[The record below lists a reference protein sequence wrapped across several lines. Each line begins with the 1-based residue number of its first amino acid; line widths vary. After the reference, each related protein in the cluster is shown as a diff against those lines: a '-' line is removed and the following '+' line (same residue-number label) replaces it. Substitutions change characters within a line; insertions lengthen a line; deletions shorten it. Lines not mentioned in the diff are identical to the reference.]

1 MVNIRQ
7 ATIKDLQ
14 GMQQCNLRNLPE
26 NYTFRYYLYHGLC
39 WPQLLHVAVDD
50 NDKVVGYVMAKLD
63 EEDENKKNKKAEAH
77 VTSLSVLHTHR
88 KLGIATKLMRA
99 SHHQMRQLFDC
110 DGVSLHVR
118 VSNRAALT
126 LYKDV
131 LGYDIL
137 DVEVGYYADKE
148 DAYKMR
154 LDFRKKKDTPKTQEE
169 SKETESSSN
178 MTYAESNPE
187 KDAPS
192 QD

>member
-1 MVNIRQ
+1 
-7 ATIKDLQ
+7 
-14 GMQQCNLRNLPE
+14 MQQCNLRNLPE

-39 WPQLLHVAVDD
+39 WPQLLHVAVDEK
-50 NDKVVGYVMAKLD
+50 DKVVGYVMAKLD
-63 EEDENKKNKKAEAH
+63 EEDETKKQKKEAH

-99 SHHQMRQLFDC
+99 SHHQMKKLFDC

-154 LDFRKKKDTPKTQEE
+154 LNFKPK
-169 SKETESSSN
+169 SKEPS
-178 MTYAESNPE
+178 MIE
-187 KDAPS
+187 KV
-192 QD
+192 